1 MANEISKTPEPQQV
15 QTIPLAKIH
24 SLPGIT
30 VPKQPDRM
38 YGGLV
43 SSIQSQ
49 GVTTPVILRLR
60 EDGEYQLISGYRRH
74 RASEL
79 AKKQDIPA
87 LVYEMPLADA
97 VRYREKQKFQPDTPV
112 PGKLLSAPELDD
124 KAKGAVPA
132 DVGAAAGKGKPGQEK
147 DAAPAGADTSG
158 GKDKT
163 DKEKNT
169 APTGADT
176 TDGKG
181 KVDKEK
187 DATPAGT
194 DATGGKGK
202 ADKEKD
208 AAPTGADTSG
218 GKGKAA
224 QEKDATPAGVDA
236 TGGKGK
242 ADKEKDAAPA
252 GTDTTGGKGKADKEK
267 DTAPTGAD
275 TSGGK
280 GKAAQEK
287 DATPAGADATGSK
300 TKADKE
306 KDAAPSGAD
315 ASGGK
320 GKAAQEKDAAPA
332 GTDTAESKG
341 KTGEN
346 SAPKPDSKIVN
357 FPSNQ
362 APAAA
367 PAAKG
372 PIGTAITQIFAD
384 RLEPPDE
391 KALNTL
397 PIPEKEGE
405 SYFITLHPA
414 YLEKSK
420 FNNFSVDQESENF
433 QELKKAIELAGIKDP
448 VLARPKEGGGLEILS
463 GQRRHMIGQM
473 LNYPIPTIIQKIDDD
488 DAKIIVADSNLHR
501 DKISTY
507 DLSRALRMKMDGM
520 KRKAGRL
527 KKGASKE
534 KRLET
539 DELLAQE
546 MGMKVSKLNRLVRL
560 SEATKE
566 VCDAVDEGRIELS
579 VANALSFLKPE
590 QQNTVLELTDVGYK
604 LTTAR
609 IERMKKQD
617 KLTENLMRD
626 ILDDKDL
633 APKTPPKA
641 PAAPATPANPPTPP
655 AGTSPSPS
663 STPPENPQE
672 KPQEAPA
679 TPAVPSASQPPAAGT
694 VPGGTTPPGPAGGE
708 TPLPP
713 APGAPAPPEQPAG
726 SEQGEDV
733 FKGKQERP
741 ENTKV
746 ILSGDRLRKYY
757 PDVTMTPRE
766 IEEDIYDAL
775 EERRQRQ
782 EKMKAKEEI
791 FKRPKGQE
799 R

>member
-1 MANEISKTPEPQQV
+1 MANENGKIPDPKQV

-24 SLPGIT
+24 SLPGLT
-30 VPKQPDRM
+30 VPKQPDLA

-43 SSIQSQ
+43 SSIQSH
-49 GVTTPVILRLR
+49 GVTEPVILRLR
-60 EDGEYQLISGYRRH
+60 EDGEYQLVSGYRRH

-97 VRYREKQKFQPDTPV
+97 IRYREKQKFQPDTPV
-112 PGKLLSAPELDD
+112 PGKLLSAPKLDD
-124 KAKGAVPA
+124 KTKDAAP
-132 DVGAAAGKGKPGQEK
+132 VGADTADGKGKADKEK
-147 DAAPAGADTSG
+147 AAAPAGTDAADGKDKADKEKGAAPAGADAAGGKGKADKEKGAAPAGTDASGGKGKSDKEKDTAPAGTDTSG
-158 GKDKT
+158 GK
-163 DKEKNT
+163 
-169 APTGADT
+169 
-176 TDGKG
+176 GKA
-181 KVDKEK
+181 DKEK

-194 DATGGKGK
+194 DASGGKSKADQEKAAAPAGADTSSGKGKPDQEKNAAPTGTDTSSGKGK
-202 ADKEKD
+202 ADQEK
-208 AAPTGADTSG
+208 AVAPAGADTSG
-218 GKGKAA
+218 GKGKAD
-224 QEKDATPAGVDA
+224 Q
-236 TGGKGK
+236 
-242 ADKEKDAAPA
+242 EKDAAPA
-252 GTDTTGGKGKADKEK
+252 
-267 DTAPTGAD
+267 
-275 TSGGK
+275 
-280 GKAAQEK
+280 
-287 DATPAGADATGSK
+287 
-300 TKADKE
+300 
-306 KDAAPSGAD
+306 GAD

-320 GKAAQEKDAAPA
+320 GK
-332 GTDTAESKG
+332 TDKG
-341 KTGEN
+341 DVHQ
-346 SAPKPDSKIVN
+346 PDGKIVN

-384 RLEPPDE
+384 RLDPPDE
-391 KALNTL
+391 KALNAL

-527 KKGASKE
+527 KKSAPKE

-633 APKTPPKA
+633 APKTLPKA
-641 PAAPATPANPPTPP
+641 PAAPATPDNPPAPQ
-655 AGTSPSPS
+655 AGTSTPPS
-663 STPPENPQE
+663 STPPE
-672 KPQEAPA
+672 KPQE
-679 TPAVPSASQPPAAGT
+679 TPAVPSASQPPAVGT
-694 VPGGTTPPGPAGGE
+694 APGSITPPAPTGGE
-708 TPLPP
+708 TPAHPAEAASLPP
-713 APGAPAPPEQPAG
+713 APGGTTPPEQPAG

>member
-60 EDGEYQLISGYRRH
+60 EDGEYQLVSGYRRH

-112 PGKLLSAPELDD
+112 PGKLLSAPELDN
-124 KAKGAVPA
+124 KAKSAVPA
-132 DVGAAAGKGKPGQEK
+132 DVGTAAGKGKTDQEK
-147 DAAPAGADTSG
+147 NTGPAGADTTD
-158 GKDKT
+158 GKGKA
-163 DKEKNT
+163 DKEKDT

-181 KVDKEK
+181 K
-187 DATPAGT
+187 
-194 DATGGKGK
+194 

-208 AAPTGADTSG
+208 TAPTGADTSG
-218 GKGKAA
+218 GKGKADK
-224 QEKDATPAGVDA
+224 EKDTAPAGTDT

-306 KDAAPSGAD
+306 KDIAPTDAD
-315 ASGGK
+315 TTGGK

-332 GTDTAESKG
+332 GTDTADG
-341 KTGEN
+341 K
-346 SAPKPDSKIVN
+346 AKPDSKIVN

-362 APAAA
+362 APDAA

-527 KKGASKE
+527 KKGVSKE

-590 QQNTVLELTDVGYK
+590 QQNTVLELMDVGYK

-713 APGAPAPPEQPAG
+713 APGATAPPEQPAG

>member
-1 MANEISKTPEPQQV
+1 MANEISKTPEPQQI

-112 PGKLLSAPELDD
+112 PGKLLSAPELDN
-124 KAKGAVPA
+124 KAKSAVPA
-132 DVGAAAGKGKPGQEK
+132 DVGTAAGKGKTGQEK
-147 DAAPAGADTSG
+147 NTGPAGADTS
-158 GKDKT
+158 
-163 DKEKNT
+163 
-169 APTGADT
+169 
-176 TDGKG
+176 
-181 KVDKEK
+181 
-187 DATPAGT
+187 
-194 DATGGKGK
+194 GGKGK

-208 AAPTGADTSG
+208 AAPAGTDASGGKGKADAAPAGADTSGGKGKADKEKDTAPTGADTSG
-218 GKGKAA
+218 GKGKADK
-224 QEKDATPAGVDA
+224 EKDTAPAGAD
-236 TGGKGK
+236 TSGGKGK

-275 TSGGK
+275 
-280 GKAAQEK
+280 
-287 DATPAGADATGSK
+287 ATGSK

-306 KDAAPSGAD
+306 KDIAPTDAD
-315 ASGGK
+315 TSGGK
-320 GKAAQEKDAAPA
+320 GKADQEKDAAPA
-332 GTDTAESKG
+332 GTDTADG
-341 KTGEN
+341 K
-346 SAPKPDSKIVN
+346 AKPDSKIVN

-372 PIGTAITQIFAD
+372 PIGTAITKIFAD

-590 QQNTVLELTDVGYK
+590 QQNTVLELMDVGYK

-641 PAAPATPANPPTPP
+641 PAAPATPDNPPAPP
-655 AGTSPSPS
+655 AGTSIPPS
-663 STPPENPQE
+663 STPPEKPQE
-672 KPQEAPA
+672 KPQEAPTA
-679 TPAVPSASQPPAAGT
+679 PAVSSASQPPVAGAA
-694 VPGGTTPPGPAGGE
+694 PGGATPPGPAGGE
-708 TPLPP
+708 TPAQPAEDVPLPP
-713 APGAPAPPEQPAG
+713 APGESTPPEQPAG
-726 SEQGEDV
+726 GEQGEDV

>member
-1 MANEISKTPEPQQV
+1 MANEISKTPDPQQV

-60 EDGEYQLISGYRRH
+60 EDGEYQLVSGYRRH

-124 KAKGAVPA
+124 KAKGAVPT
-132 DVGAAAGKGKPGQEK
+132 DVGATAGKGKTGQEK
-147 DAAPAGADTSG
+147 DAAPAGADT
-158 GKDKT
+158 
-163 DKEKNT
+163 
-169 APTGADT
+169 AI
-176 TDGKG
+176 
-181 KVDKEK
+181 
-187 DATPAGT
+187 
-194 DATGGKGK
+194 
-202 ADKEKD
+202 
-208 AAPTGADTSG
+208 
-218 GKGKAA
+218 
-224 QEKDATPAGVDA
+224 
-236 TGGKGK
+236 GKGK

-252 GTDTTGGKGKADKEK
+252 GTDTSGGKGKADKEK
-267 DTAPTGAD
+267 DAASAGADTSGGKDKVNKEKDAAPTGAD
-275 TSGGK
+275 TSGSKDKADQEKDTAPVGVDTSTGK
-280 GKAAQEK
+280 GKA
-287 DATPAGADATGSK
+287 D
-300 TKADKE
+300 
-306 KDAAPSGAD
+306 
-315 ASGGK
+315 
-320 GKAAQEKDAAPA
+320 QEKDAAPVGA
-332 GTDTAESKG
+332 DISGGKG
-341 KTGEN
+341 KTDKGDV
-346 SAPKPDSKIVN
+346 PKPDSKIVN

-362 APAAA
+362 PPAAA

-391 KALNTL
+391 KALNAL

-420 FNNFSVDQESENF
+420 FNNFSVDQGSENF

-633 APKTPPKA
+633 APKTQPKA
-641 PAAPATPANPPTPP
+641 PAAPATPDNPPAPP
-655 AGTSPSPS
+655 AGTSAPPS
-663 STPPENPQE
+663 STPPE

-679 TPAVPSASQPPAAGT
+679 APAVPSTSQPPVA
-694 VPGGTTPPGPAGGE
+694 GTTPGGITPPVRPAEGA
-708 TPLPP
+708 PLPP
-713 APGAPAPPEQPAG
+713 APGATPPERPAG
-726 SEQGEDV
+726 GEQGEDV

-782 EKMKAKEEI
+782 EKMKAKGEI
-791 FKRPKGQE
+791 FRRPKGQE